1 MNSSIN
7 EKLGKGKIMKKLT
20 VILMAVLLSAGI
32 TVLLTG
38 CKEKSGG
45 PTEPSSSDMDTMT
58 EQAGDIED
66 AMKTA
71 GAAIEQAKDI
81 AGEQT
86 VCPVMGGP
94 IQKDIF
100 VEYQGKKV
108 YFCCPGCEETF
119 LKDPG
124 KYISKLPQFQ
134 GK

>member
-1 MNSSIN
+1 
-7 EKLGKGKIMKKLT
+7 MKKLT
-20 VILMAVLLSAGI
+20 AILTVTLLIGGI

-38 CKEKSGG
+38 CKEKSGT

-58 EQAGDIED
+58 EQAGDI
-66 AMKTA
+66 
-71 GAAIEQAKDI
+71 

-94 IQKDIF
+94 IQKDVF

-119 LKDPG
+119 LKDPD

-134 GK
+134 N